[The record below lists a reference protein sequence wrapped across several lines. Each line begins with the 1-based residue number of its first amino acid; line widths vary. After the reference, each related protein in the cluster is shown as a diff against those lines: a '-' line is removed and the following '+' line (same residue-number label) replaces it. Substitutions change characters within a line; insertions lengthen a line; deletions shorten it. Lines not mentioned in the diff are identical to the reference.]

1 MGGGE
6 SIGLSVGPSKERTS
20 STRIGV
26 PTFHVLG
33 RRKSYALSVGVQV
46 QAILLNEEPFPPESR
61 HQTKGRDS
69 ARFFK
74 SLNKIVSHY
83 TTMRPRAV

>member
-6 SIGLSVGPSKERTS
+6 YRVVGRSKQGKDI

-33 RRKSYALSVGVQV
+33 RRKSYALAVGVQV
-46 QAILLNEEPFPPESR
+46 RAILLNEEPFPPESR

-69 ARFFK
+69 ARFFE